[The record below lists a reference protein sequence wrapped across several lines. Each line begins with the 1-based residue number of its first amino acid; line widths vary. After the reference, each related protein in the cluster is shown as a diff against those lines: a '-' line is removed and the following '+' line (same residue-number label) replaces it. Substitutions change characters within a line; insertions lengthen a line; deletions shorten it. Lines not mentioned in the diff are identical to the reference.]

1 MTEMNEI
8 CYKRNYLTNVIAR
21 VDFASPIEGIKEK
34 LPPVIM
40 REAIKYF
47 PIDEPPQSMTTRTV
61 QMGARALSAKDTPF
75 TQWTFHGKDREK
87 NLLIAP
93 HYIHIEYLRY
103 KYFESLKKEFT
114 NILSTFFDKYPDVA
128 AKRLGLRYI
137 NEFELPNGDPFDWS
151 NYFRSTLLCTHNFPK
166 DKKSIARAFNILE
179 FNPGDFNLRFQ
190 FGMHNPD
197 YPAPIKKRHFI
208 MDFDAYRSGLQEFS
222 EISGN
227 LDKYHDEIQKLF
239 EYAITDKFRNEV
251 LNA

>member
-21 VDFASPIEGIKEK
+21 IDFASPIQDIAKK
-34 LPPVIM
+34 LPLNILK
-40 REAIKYF
+40 EAIKTF
-47 PIDEPPQSMTTRTV
+47 PIEEPLPITSRKV
-61 QMGARALSAKDTPF
+61 QMSQKEFKAEDIDY
-75 TQWTFHGKDREK
+75 TQWSFYGKEREK
-87 NLLIAP
+87 KLSLTQKFIT
-93 HYIHIEYLRY
+93 IEYFRY
-103 KYFESLKKEFT
+103 KYYETLKKEFSC
-114 NILSTFFDKYPDVA
+114 IMEIFFSEFPEVVA
-128 AKRLGLRYI
+128 NRLGLRYI

-179 FNPGDFNLRFQ
+179 FNLGDFNLRFQ

-222 EISGN
+222 EIPGN